1 MPDRIRSTN
10 LLLLPG
16 MMCHAGLWQHQERE
30 FAGEYR
36 LHHGVIS
43 QDDQV
48 SGIAAAVL
56 EEAPASFALAGLSMG
71 GIVAMEMWRQ
81 APARIERMALLDTN
95 FRPDTA
101 QRKTMRNRQINEVR
115 QGKLGALLKDE
126 LKPNYLAACHRRNT
140 ALLDEVLEM
149 GLTLGEDVFER
160 QSLALRDRPDSSVTL
175 AEISC
180 PTLVLCGDEDS
191 LCSPELHREMAS
203 MIPGATL
210 EIIQNCGHLSTM
222 EQPQAVNNALRAWLT
237 I

>member
-95 FRPDTA
+95 FDP
-101 QRKTMRNRQINEVR
+101 
-115 QGKLGALLKDE
+115 
-126 LKPNYLAACHRRNT
+126 
-140 ALLDEVLEM
+140 EM
-149 GLTLGEDVFER
+149 LFPHCL
-160 QSLALRDRPDSSVTL
+160 QSLSFPKA
-175 AEISC
+175 
-180 PTLVLCGDEDS
+180 
-191 LCSPELHREMAS
+191 
-203 MIPGATL
+203 
-210 EIIQNCGHLSTM
+210 
-222 EQPQAVNNALRAWLT
+222 
-237 I
+237 